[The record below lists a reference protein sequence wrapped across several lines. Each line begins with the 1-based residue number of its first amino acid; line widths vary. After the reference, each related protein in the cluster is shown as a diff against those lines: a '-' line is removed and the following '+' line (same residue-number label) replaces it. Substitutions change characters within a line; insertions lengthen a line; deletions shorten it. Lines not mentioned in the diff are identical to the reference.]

1 MASKNLS
8 GKVALVTGASK
19 GIGAGIA
26 KELGASG
33 ASVAVNYASDARGA
47 GNVADVIR
55 AAGGKAIVVQGDVS
69 SINDVRRVFET
80 VKREFGALDI
90 LVNNAAVFSFQ
101 PIEQVTEDE
110 FHRQFNTNVLAPML
124 TSKEA
129 LRYFPASGG
138 SIVNISSIVSENP
151 SPQSSIY
158 SSTKA
163 AVDALTVVLAKEL
176 ASRKIRVNTVAPGV
190 TDTEGVRTAGIVGS
204 EFEAAMVGMTPLGR
218 IGVPSDIAPVVAFLA
233 SDQASWLTGERIS
246 ASGGLR

>member
-1 MASKNLS
+1 
-8 GKVALVTGASK
+8 
-19 GIGAGIA
+19 
-26 KELGASG
+26 
-33 ASVAVNYASDARGA
+33 
-47 GNVADVIR
+47 
-55 AAGGKAIVVQGDVS
+55 
-69 SINDVRRVFET
+69 
-80 VKREFGALDI
+80 
-90 LVNNAAVFSFQ
+90 
-101 PIEQVTEDE
+101 
-110 FHRQFNTNVLAPML
+110 ML

-129 LRYFPASGG
+129 LRYFPAAGG